1 MKREEKLCKSP
12 DKAEQRLKENVLK
25 QRSKAKSFND
35 RNYKC
40 NKKLSKKYWKSID
53 LDFSQT
59 LFETFWEGTSLKMF
73 LQKMQ
78 FMSRCKIYSSFFK
91 RW

>member
-40 NKKLSKKYWKSID
+40 NKKLSKKY
-53 LDFSQT
+53 
-59 LFETFWEGTSLKMF
+59 
-73 LQKMQ
+73 
-78 FMSRCKIYSSFFK
+78 
-91 RW
+91 